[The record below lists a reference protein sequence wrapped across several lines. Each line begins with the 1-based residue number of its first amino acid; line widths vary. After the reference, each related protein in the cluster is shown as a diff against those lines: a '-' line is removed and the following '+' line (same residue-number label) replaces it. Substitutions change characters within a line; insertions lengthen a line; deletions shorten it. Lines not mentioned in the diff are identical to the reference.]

1 MKIKQLSMFLEN
13 TKGHLKAPCQALAR
27 EGLNILTLSLADTA
41 QFGILRLL
49 VNDPDRAQAV
59 LEKAGHVVRVT
70 EVVAIEVENRPG
82 GLAEMLEVIEQA
94 ELNIEYMYAFT
105 FGREGKAVMV
115 FRFSDADAAIERLKA
130 RNVPVLQTIGLG
142 TPANK

>member
-13 TKGHLKAPCQALAR
+13 TKGHLKAPCQALAH

-82 GLAEMLEVIEQA
+82 GLAELLEVIEQA

-115 FRFSDADAAIERLKA
+115 FRFSDADAAIEGLKA
-130 RNVPVLQTIGLG
+130 RNVPVLQSIGLG
-142 TPANK
+142 TPANQ